1 MTNYF
6 PMAGHKITNIEDIH
20 TLESIDANDLML
32 PTSTYQLLKQSAID
46 FSDHI
51 ALKFLISAT
60 VDEPSIDLTY
70 QQLFARITQTANG
83 LHSLGVTKDTVVS
96 MMLPNLPY
104 THFTIWGAE
113 AAGIF
118 NPINP
123 LLDVDHIV
131 SILNE
136 AKSKVLVT
144 MAPTPG
150 SDLWEKAQEIMNQV
164 ESLDYI
170 VTINVANGPDQMD
183 YLSASVLDF
192 EQLTSSQPDDHLVSG
207 RDIKATDIASYF
219 HTGGTTGTPKLA
231 PHTHANE
238 VINCYQMVTGL
249 EMGTH
254 SVGFCGLPLFHVNG
268 VFVTGLAPWMV
279 GAQIILA
286 TPAGYRT
293 PAVIENF
300 WALIEKYEVS
310 FFSCVPTIL
319 SGLLTIP
326 SDDYDLSSLDVA
338 LCGAAPLATELMRK
352 FEDKTGIILIEGY
365 GQTEGTC
372 ASTANPKYGERKVG
386 SVGLP
391 LPYLKLKIIE
401 VDNDG
406 KFIRECDTNESGEI
420 CISGPNVFTGYK
432 QAEQNEGQWALEGW
446 FNTGDLGR
454 LDEDGYLW
462 LTGRSK
468 DLIIRGGHNIDPQM
482 IEEAYYQHDDIIEA
496 VAIGK
501 PDKRVGELPIVY
513 IQLNPNSNISE
524 AELIEFGKQNIHEQA
539 AIPKQVILVDS
550 MPVTAVGKIFKPA
563 LRNQLIKDMVTSEL
577 NEILS
582 IPLNIDVTVDK
593 KFGQCVT
600 VTADAN
606 THALITDTL
615 GDYAFKVIVTE

>member
-6 PMAGHKITNIEDIH
+6 PMAGHKITNMADIQ
-20 TLESIDANDLML
+20 TLEEIDINDLPL
-32 PTSTYQLLKQSAID
+32 PTSTYQLLKQSAAD
-46 FSDHI
+46 FEDRI
-51 ALKFLISAT
+51 ALKFLPTGAVEEDSF
-60 VDEPSIDLTY
+60 DFSY
-70 QQLFARITQTANG
+70 RQLFAKVTQAANAF
-83 LHSLGVTKDTVVS
+83 HELGVTADTVVS
-96 MMLPNLPY
+96 MMLPNLPH

-123 LLDVDHIV
+123 LLDVDHIA

-136 AKSKVLVT
+136 AQSKVLVT

-150 SDLWEKAQEIMNQV
+150 SDLWDKAQLLMHKV
-164 ESLDYI
+164 DSLDYI
-170 VTINVANGPDQMD
+170 ITVNVSNPPNQMG
-183 YLSASVLDF
+183 YLNDAVLDF
-192 EQLTSSQPDDHLVSG
+192 EQLISRQPDDSLISG
-207 RDIKATDIASYF
+207 RTISPTDIASYF

-238 VINCYQMVTGL
+238 IMNCYQMSTSL
-249 EMGTH
+249 EINET
-254 SVGFCGLPLFHVNG
+254 SSCLCGLPLFHVNG
-268 VFVTGLAPWMV
+268 VFVTGLSPWMN
-279 GAQIILA
+279 GAQVIIA
-286 TPAGYRT
+286 TAAGYRT

-300 WALIEKYEVS
+300 WALIEKHKIT

-319 SGLLTIP
+319 SGLMTIP
-326 SDDYDLSSLDVA
+326 SEDYDLSSLDVA
-338 LCGAAPLATELMRK
+338 LCGAAPLATELIKK
-352 FEDKTGIILIEGY
+352 FEAKTGIILIEGY

-372 ASTANPKYGERKVG
+372 ASSANPKYGVRKVG

-391 LPYLKLKIIE
+391 LPYLKFRV
-401 VDNDG
+401 VDVDENG
-406 KFIRECDTNESGEI
+406 KFVRECDVNESGEL
-420 CISGPNVFTGYK
+420 CISGPNVFSGYK
-432 QAEQNEGQWALEGW
+432 QAEQNDGQWVEDGW

-482 IEEAYYQHDDIIEA
+482 IEEAYYHHDSVMEA

-513 IQLNPNSNISE
+513 IQLNPDATETE
-524 AELIEFGKQNIHEQA
+524 ADLIEFGKLNIHERA
-539 AIPKQVILVDS
+539 AVPKQVILVDT

-563 LRNQLIKDMVTSEL
+563 LRNSLIDDMVNAEL
-577 NEILS
+577 SRLLKNEFKVNVEI
-582 IPLNIDVTVDK
+582 DK

-600 VTADAN
+600 VICDVQDQEKVQEELGGYSFK
-606 THALITDTL
+606 LI
-615 GDYAFKVIVTE
+615 INP